1 MMVVVTIFKNQTA
14 VRLNRIWRKRNMKS
28 FQAKSKKFSPS
39 KHTQAHTS
47 HQTQQI
53 EVPNPE
59 IALRIVDPE
68 LVRKLEI
75 SEINAHQLHLHTMKR
90 NKLLITEWEKYKH
103 ILDPDAKQKQLLIF
117 NALEAEVRDLHK
129 QVALIKQEVA
139 VFHDKMRG
147 TP

>member
-1 MMVVVTIFKNQTA
+1 
-14 VRLNRIWRKRNMKS
+14 MKT
-28 FQAKSKKFSPS
+28 FQAQFKRFSPS
-39 KHTQAHTS
+39 KHTQKHEG

-68 LVRKLEI
+68 LVRKLEVN
-75 SEINAHQLHLHTMKR
+75 ENNAHNLHLHTMKR

-103 ILDPDAKQKQLLIF
+103 TLDPDAKQKQLQIL

-139 VFHDKMRG
+139 IFHDKMHG